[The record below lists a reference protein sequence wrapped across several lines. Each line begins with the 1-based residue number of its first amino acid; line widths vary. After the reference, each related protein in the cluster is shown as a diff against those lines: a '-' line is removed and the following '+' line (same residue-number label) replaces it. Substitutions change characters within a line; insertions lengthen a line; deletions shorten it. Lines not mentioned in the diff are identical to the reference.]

1 MKKDSKKGFTLTEL
15 TVVLVILGIVAA
27 IAVPFA
33 LRYIKL
39 AEFRKNEAN
48 AKTVYL
54 AAESE
59 LTWYRTSGKWKEFRK
74 EVIGKGERN
83 DTFSDA
89 EKKGRIY
96 AISLN
101 SDLAEQNSESEK
113 LVRKLLED
121 NAYDKDFLN
130 AAITIEIDVETG
142 HVYSAFYATRCK
154 SLAYEGADDKD
165 ILNISAAGDNRAYE
179 NRRDR
184 LLGYYSTE
192 DVTNVVELKPIRL
205 KVTTINLVNSETLA
219 LNWSSNSRHDN
230 LDVEF
235 GITFYEKNKKEKL
248 FSATVN
254 RDELIKSG
262 HGPNSIAAAVPLS
275 LKDKDGNSIGEWA
288 FPLTY
293 QESEGRS
300 SRFSLTL
307 DGMMSADL
315 MESL

>member
-165 ILNISAAGDNRAYE
+165 ILNISAAGDNRAY
-179 NRRDR
+179 
-184 LLGYYSTE
+184 
-192 DVTNVVELKPIRL
+192 
-205 KVTTINLVNSETLA
+205 
-219 LNWSSNSRHDN
+219 
-230 LDVEF
+230 
-235 GITFYEKNKKEKL
+235 
-248 FSATVN
+248 
-254 RDELIKSG
+254 
-262 HGPNSIAAAVPLS
+262 
-275 LKDKDGNSIGEWA
+275 
-288 FPLTY
+288 
-293 QESEGRS
+293 
-300 SRFSLTL
+300 
-307 DGMMSADL
+307 
-315 MESL
+315 